1 MACDCARLRLGRLL
15 DQPGLVTCESSLIP
29 AAEALYP
36 LYPEEA
42 KQLEG
47 CVEKRQREI
56 AAGRR
61 CARRALARLD
71 IANFPVLA
79 GPDRAPIW
87 PETIVGS
94 ITHTDGC
101 AGGYCG
107 VAVGEYRRFA
117 GIGIDAEPRLP
128 LPDELWSWILDESE
142 KQQALQ
148 SDEPGIYARLV
159 FSAKETTY
167 KALYPI
173 LKRILEFSDVHIDT
187 KIADGLFLARL
198 TRIVGSQAD
207 LPENVELVGRLVID
221 DELIVT
227 AMALSR
233 DGLPL
238 AQEGLSLP
246 DVPC

>member
-1 MACDCARLRLGRLL
+1 MARDCARLRLGWLL
-15 DQPGLVTCESSLIP
+15 DQPGLVTCESSLQP
-29 AAEALYP
+29 SDEA

-56 AAGRR
+56 AAGRL
-61 CARRALARLD
+61 CARRALARLGVAD
-71 IANFPVLA
+71 FPVLA

-87 PETIVGS
+87 PKTIVGS

-101 AGGYCG
+101 ADGYCG
-107 VAVGEYRRFA
+107 VAVGEYRKFA

-128 LPDELWSWILDESE
+128 LPDELWSCILDEGE
-142 KQQALQ
+142 RQEALQ
-148 SDEPGIYARLV
+148 NAEPGIYARLV

-167 KALYPI
+167 KAIYPMV
-173 LKRILEFSDVHIDT
+173 KRILEFSDVHITT
-187 KIADGLFLARL
+187 KVTDGLFYACL
-198 TRIVGSQAD
+198 TRIVGSQTD
-207 LPENVELVGRLVID
+207 LPANAQLVGRLVMD

-233 DGLPL
+233 GDLPPS
-238 AQEGLSLP
+238 AGRP
-246 DVPC
+246 VHG

>member
-1 MACDCARLRLGRLL
+1 MSPDCVSNRLGRLL
-15 DQPGLVTCESSLIP
+15 NQPGLVTSESSLR
-29 AAEALYP
+29 ASDEA

-42 KQLEG
+42 KQLDG

-61 CARRALARLD
+61 CARRALARLG

-101 AGGYCG
+101 ADGYCG
-107 VAVGEYRRFA
+107 VAVGEYRKFS
-117 GIGIDAEPRLP
+117 GIGVDAEPRLP
-128 LPDELWSWILDESE
+128 LPDDLWSWILDESE
-142 KQQALQ
+142 RQEALQ

-167 KALYPI
+167 KALYPT
-173 LKRILEFSDVHIDT
+173 LKRILEFSDVHVDIKLT
-187 KIADGLFLARL
+187 DGLFIAWL
-198 TRIVGSQAD
+198 TRIVGSQTA
-207 LPENVELVGRLVID
+207 PFVGRLVTD
-221 DELIVT
+221 GELILT
-227 AMALSR
+227 AMALPR
-233 DGLPL
+233 RGLPL
-238 AQEGLSLP
+238 AHEDLSLP
-246 DVPC
+246 NVPC